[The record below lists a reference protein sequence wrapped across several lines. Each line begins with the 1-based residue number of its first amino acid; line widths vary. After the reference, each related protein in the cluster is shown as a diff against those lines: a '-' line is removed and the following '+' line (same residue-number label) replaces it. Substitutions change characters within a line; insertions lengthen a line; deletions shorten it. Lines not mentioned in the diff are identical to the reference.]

1 MSARDRI
8 LQAAEDCFAEQG
20 YSATSVR
27 QIAETAGA
35 NPAMI
40 HYYFGNKE
48 ALLRT
53 VLEEAVEPLAAIL
66 ESMHAAEAANPE
78 RIASELMSLIAEH
91 PRLPYLVVRE
101 VMLPGGVMRDH
112 FVDHL
117 SARLGG
123 ALPGLL
129 KREQKAGRVRN
140 DLDPSVGALAIMSLA
155 LFPFIVRPV
164 AEQVL
169 DIQLRGQ
176 AFEAFR
182 KQIAEVVRKGFEV

>member
-1 MSARDRI
+1 MSARDTI
-8 LQAAEDCFAEQG
+8 LEAAETCFAERG
-20 YSATSVR
+20 YAATSVR
-27 QIAETAGA
+27 QIAELAGV

-53 VLEEAVEPLAAIL
+53 VLEEALEPLARNL
-66 ESMHAAEAANPE
+66 EAMQQSDAVAPE
-78 RIASELMSLIAEH
+78 RIARELMTLIAAH

-101 VMLPGGVMRDH
+101 VMLPGGVMREH
-112 FVDHL
+112 FVAHL

-129 KREQKAGRVRN
+129 AREQDAGRIRG
-140 DLDPSVGALAIMSLA
+140 DLQPAVGAMAIMSLTI
-155 LFPFIVRPV
+155 FPFIVRPV

-169 DIQLRGQ
+169 DIRLTDE
-176 AFEAFR
+176 AFEAF
-182 KQIAEVVRKGFEV
+182 KADVSGFVRRGFSA

>member
-1 MSARDRI
+1 MSARNTI
-8 LQAAEDCFAEQG
+8 LEAAEHCFSERG
-20 YSATSVR
+20 YAATSVR
-27 QIAETAGA
+27 QIAEAAGA

-53 VLEEAVEPLAAIL
+53 VLEEALEPLARTL
-66 ESMHAAEAANPE
+66 EAMQASGAVAPE
-78 RIASELMSLIAEH
+78 RIVSELMTLIAAH

-112 FVDHL
+112 FVEHL
-117 SARLGG
+117 SSRLGG

-129 KREQKAGRVRN
+129 AREQNAGRIRD
-140 DLDPSVGALAIMSLA
+140 DLQPSVGAMAIMSLA
-155 LFPFIVRPV
+155 IFPFIVRPV

-169 DIQLRGQ
+169 DIRLSDE
-176 AFEAFR
+176 AFETFR
-182 KQIAEVVRKGFEV
+182 ADVSEFVRRGFSV

>member
-1 MSARDRI
+1 MNARDTI
-8 LQAAEDCFAEQG
+8 LEAAENCFSERG
-20 YSATSVR
+20 YAATSVR
-27 QIAETAGA
+27 QIAEAAGA

-53 VLEEAVEPLAAIL
+53 VLEEALEPLARTL
-66 ESMHAAEAANPE
+66 EAMQASGAVAPE
-78 RIASELMSLIAEH
+78 RIVAELMSLIAAH

-112 FVDHL
+112 FVEHL
-117 SARLGG
+117 SSRLGG

-129 KREQKAGRVRN
+129 AREQNAGRIRD
-140 DLDPSVGALAIMSLA
+140 DLQPSVGAMAIMSLA
-155 LFPFIVRPV
+155 IFPFIVRPV

-169 DIQLRGQ
+169 DIRLSDE
-176 AFEAFR
+176 AFETFKADVSEF
-182 KQIAEVVRKGFEV
+182 VRRGFSV